1 MRKNRTVI
9 AIALFL
15 LCFCIFHYMKPG
27 FAYGEE
33 GDFRPF
39 GVGYKNK
46 TVVPVWG
53 VVIINNIVSY
63 SLFLYI
69 HRRAKLKYLFVI

>member
-1 MRKNRTVI
+1 MFLGKMNKMFMRKNRTVI

-27 FAYGEE
+27 FAYGQE
-33 GDFRPF
+33 GEFRPF

-53 VVIINNIVSY
+53 VVIILAI
-63 SLFLYI
+63 LC
-69 HRRAKLKYLFVI
+69 YLAVLQFC